1 MSPSLMSEQLD
12 EEPPQPR
19 PHQMSAEELQ
29 NHPVWVNSRCPSPMV
44 GPGPQGLG
52 FGMRIG
58 GRPGPGSVSS
68 DRPKKKR
75 GRDEPSEPSER
86 PRYERISMMSLELQA
101 EQEMD
106 GADSHLNSDDS
117 DGEESGLK
125 RVPAKKSRGP
135 RNEGEEEEDEEVSDD
150 EDAPPRNRSAP
161 SSGSAEQMMAAAAF
175 GGGAR
180 AAFGQSDDGHS
191 ETSSKRRKAAY
202 KEAFPVRG
210 VHCVGCAIA
219 TRIAPV
225 ERFIKENIGRMTEEA
240 LWKMGALCYKRD
252 VAEPCEREGV
262 VVPGWSW
269 KEIKQHYTYHSTNS
283 VIGRHSMIRQLQMM
297 RSQAETRLVR
307 VDNGEREMDRQSA
320 ELMLKVRAHTTTPA
334 RTKLHSHPMST
345 GRTDTRGGVARAPAA
360 RKQGQGHR
368 WLLCCHAPRRTR
380 RVTNLAV
387 TPKLPH
393 NVHLGTRYQ

>member
-1 MSPSLMSEQLD
+1 MSPSLMSEQLE

-29 NHPVWVNSRCPSPMV
+29 NHPVWINSRCPSPMV

-68 DRPKKKR
+68 DKPRKKR
-75 GRDEPSEPSER
+75 GRDEPADPAER

-125 RVPAKKSRGP
+125 RVPANRQRGP
-135 RNEGEEEEDEEVSDD
+135 RNEGEEGEDEEVSDD
-150 EDAPPRNRSAP
+150 EAPRNRSAP

-320 ELMLKVRAHTTTPA
+320 ELMLKVRT
-334 RTKLHSHPMST
+334 LSH
-345 GRTDTRGGVARAPAA
+345 
-360 RKQGQGHR
+360 
-368 WLLCCHAPRRTR
+368 
-380 RVTNLAV
+380 
-387 TPKLPH
+387 
-393 NVHLGTRYQ
+393 TRYTHATHTLHTRTLNSQTSFAQILAAESRERQLLENKGKVAAGSSVVTRPGGSNRDE